1 MPSPYSYPYYNPRAE
16 NSLGSD
22 SEMLGE
28 SAGGLGSN
36 EMLGENGG
44 SLGSNEMLG
53 RNGGG
58 LGGREILNGREMSG
72 GRVVF
77 SAERVGLENH
87 SRQRSESESCI
98 ESYPIELLSVSRGV
112 VTGVRNHTSQ

>member
-1 MPSPYSYPYYNPRAE
+1 
-16 NSLGSD
+16 
-22 SEMLGE
+22 MLGE
-28 SAGGLGSN
+28 SGGGLGSN

-53 RNGGG
+53 RIGGG
-58 LGGREILNGREMSG
+58 LGGREMLG

-77 SAERVGLENH
+77 SAERVDLENH

-98 ESYPIELLSVSRGV
+98 ESYPIELVSVSRGV
-112 VTGVRNHTSQ
+112 ATGVRNHTSQ

>member
-16 NSLGSD
+16 NSLGSN

-28 SAGGLGSN
+28 S
-36 EMLGENGG
+36 GG

-58 LGGREILNGREMSG
+58 LGGREILSGREMLG

-77 SAERVGLENH
+77 SAERVDLENH
-87 SRQRSESESCI
+87 SRQRSESRKL
-98 ESYPIELLSVSRGV
+98 P
-112 VTGVRNHTSQ
+112 N

>member
-16 NSLGSD
+16 NSLD
-22 SEMLGE
+22 
-28 SAGGLGSN
+28 
-36 EMLGENGG
+36 
-44 SLGSNEMLG
+44 SNEMLG

-58 LGGREILNGREMSG
+58 LGGREILGGREMLG

-77 SAERVGLENH
+77 SVESVDLGNH

-112 VTGVRNHTSQ
+112 VTGVRNHPPQ

>member
-16 NSLGSD
+16 NSLCSN

-28 SAGGLGSN
+28 SGGGLGSN
-36 EMLGENGG
+36 EMLGESGG

-58 LGGREILNGREMSG
+58 LGGREMLG

-77 SAERVGLENH
+77 SAERVDLENH
-87 SRQRSESESCI
+87 SRQRSGSE
-98 ESYPIELLSVSRGV
+98 
-112 VTGVRNHTSQ
+112 N